1 MQGRQ
6 DKGGTI
12 LLVSTKGRYALRVM
26 LDLARYG
33 KESQYIP
40 LKDIAKRQEI
50 SEKYLESIIS
60 SLSRAKLVTGVRGK
74 KGGYKLTRDPETYTV
89 KDIIE
94 LTDKPTAPVSCLA
107 DKENECP
114 RAAQCETLEMWQRL
128 DQMIGGYLERITLD
142 DLLKGNLPQVVFK

>member
-1 MQGRQ
+1 M
-6 DKGGTI
+6 
-12 LLVSTKGRYALRVM
+12 LVSTRGRYALRVM
-26 LDLARYG
+26 LDLAQYA
-33 KESQYIP
+33 KEGTYIP

-74 KGGYKLTRDPETYTV
+74 KGGYKLTGAPEDYTV

-107 DKENECP
+107 DGENECP
-114 RAAQCETLEMWQRL
+114 RAAQCQTLGMWQGLDQVISTYLGSITLE
-128 DQMIGGYLERITLD
+128 
-142 DLLKGNLPQVVFK
+142 DLLEGRLPEVVVK